1 MFIETYYD
9 ERAPVPGSTSE
20 RMIPYPELS
29 GEELTVWQEYLPIR
43 REIRKLSSWFNGETI
58 PDPVITEIE
67 RAKRAPGLFDR
78 IEIWSRVDDPMAV
91 GVIGEEKPRY
101 FSIVR
106 WGDAKLTLAQVKR
119 KLSVEKWLLRLT
131 ATGGIMVF
139 LVILFTV
146 EAYGWITVGF

>member
-1 MFIETYYD
+1 MFKETYYD
-9 ERAPVPGSTSE
+9 DRAAVPGSSSE

-29 GEELTVWQEYLPIR
+29 GEELTVWQEYLPIKR
-43 REIRKLSSWFNGETI
+43 PIRNLYSPFNSI
-58 PDPVITEIE
+58 PDPAIAEIKKAT
-67 RAKRAPGLFDR
+67 RSFDR
-78 IEIWSRVDDPMAV
+78 IEIWSRANDPMAV

-119 KLSVEKWLLRLT
+119 RLWVEKWLFPLT

-139 LVILFTV
+139 LVARFIV
-146 EAYGWITVGF
+146 VAYGG

>member
-20 RMIPYPELS
+20 PMIPYPELS
-29 GEELTVWQEYLPIR
+29 GEELTVWRKYLPVR
-43 REIRKLSSWFNGETI
+43 RQIRKLSSWFNGEAI
-58 PDPVITEIE
+58 PGPVMTEIE
-67 RAKRAPGLFDR
+67 KAKRAPRLFDH
-78 IEIWSRVDDPMAV
+78 IEIWSRTDDPMAV

-119 KLSVEKWLLRLT
+119 RLWVEKFLLRLT
-131 ATGGIMVF
+131 ATGGIMFF
-139 LVILFTV
+139 LVTMFTV
-146 EAYGWITVGF
+146 VAYGLGFTFN